1 MFIYWN
7 RDNVIVN
14 IIVLINKARAFYNY
28 IIMYYYRYC
37 EMRLLLLIIITLL
50 LLLFENRVNK
60 FKVLFS
66 F

>member
-1 MFIYWN
+1 MNIFI
-7 RDNVIVN
+7 
-14 IIVLINKARAFYNY
+14 LINKARAFYNY
-28 IIMYYYRYC
+28 IAIYYYRYYKT
-37 EMRLLLLIIITLL
+37 RLLLLIVIILL